1 MKKLTTTPRRE
12 FIKKSSAIA
21 AGALA
26 IPSIVPASVLGKN
39 APSNQINVGMVA
51 TGRQAINANLKNGFL
66 KLDNC
71 RVIAVNDVDSWR
83 MDHGAQTV
91 NEAYSKA
98 GKKYNGV
105 KKYDDYR
112 ELIANKDV
120 DAVMISTTDH
130 WHAPATIHAALADKH
145 VCMEK
150 AFTVAPMHGKAVV
163 EAVKSKG
170 VTGRLDSEFRSI
182 REMNRAVELVHNN
195 VIGKVQE
202 VEVGVPGELNGSALG
217 PQKTTPVPKELNY
230 DMWLGPA
237 FPAPYT
243 MQRVHEPGTINSRPG
258 WLRIS
263 DYCNGMIT
271 NWGAHLNDIAL
282 WGIKKEYEHPVTIQ
296 GSGAFDKGIWH
307 TISSF
312 DISYE
317 YKDGMKLRYMIDVP
331 YVKFIGE
338 NGWVRVEYPNKLS
351 ASDDKILKY
360 EPDKNDISYKDT
372 LSDKADFLRGI
383 ETGKPTLEPLE
394 VGYNVYL
401 LTMMGLISVTLGSKL
416 RWDQQAGKFVDDNAA
431 NAMMT
436 RPFREKWLD
445 PHVVEWMNKYQ
456 QFNMS

>member
-1 MKKLTTTPRRE
+1 MKRRT
-12 FIKKSSAIA
+12 FIKSSSAT
-21 AGALA
+21 A
-26 IPSIVPASVLGKN
+26 ISGIFAPNVVPASVIGKN
-39 APSNQINVGMVA
+39 APSNQINIGMVG
-51 TGRQAINANLKNGFL
+51 TGRQAINANLSNGFL

-83 MDHGAQTV
+83 MDLGAKTV
-91 NEAYSKA
+91 NDSYSKA
-98 GKKYNGV
+98 GKKYDGV

-112 ELIANKDV
+112 ELIANDDV

-130 WHAPATIHAALADKH
+130 WHAPATIAAALAGKH
-145 VCMEK
+145 VSMEK

-163 EAVKSKG
+163 EAVKTKG

-182 REMNRAVELVHNN
+182 REMNRAVELVHNG
-195 VIGKVQE
+195 VIGKLIE
-202 VEVGVPGELNGSALG
+202 VNVGVPGELNGSALG
-217 PQKTTPVPKELNY
+217 PQKTMPIPKELNY

-237 FPAPYT
+237 FLAPYT
-243 MQRVHEPGTINSRPG
+243 MQRVHEPKNINSRPG

-282 WGIKKEYEHPVTIQ
+282 WGMNKEYVHPISVEGIGT
-296 GSGAFDKGIWH
+296 FDKGIWH

-312 DISYE
+312 DLKYE
-317 YKDGMKLRYMIDVP
+317 YADGLILKYVIDVP

-338 NGWVRVEYPNKLS
+338 KGWIRIEYPNKLS
-351 ASDDKILKY
+351 ASDESILKFK
-360 EPDKNDISYKDT
+360 PGKNDISYKDT

-383 ETGKPTLEPLE
+383 ETGEPTMEPLE

-416 RWDQQAGKFVDDNAA
+416 YWDQKKEKFIDDNAA
-431 NAMMT
+431 NTMLV

-445 PHVVEWMNKYQ
+445 QNVIDWMNKYQ
-456 QFNMS
+456 EIKLN

>member
-1 MKKLTTTPRRE
+1 MKRRT
-12 FIKKSSAIA
+12 FIKSSSAT
-21 AGALA
+21 A
-26 IPSIVPASVLGKN
+26 ISGIFAPNVVPASVIGKN
-39 APSNQINVGMVA
+39 APSNQINIGMVG
-51 TGRQAINANLKNGFL
+51 TGRQAINANLSNGFL

-83 MDHGAQTV
+83 MDLGAKTV
-91 NEAYSKA
+91 NDSYSKA
-98 GKKYNGV
+98 GKKYDGI

-112 ELIANKDV
+112 ELIANDDV

-130 WHAPATIHAALADKH
+130 WHAPATIAAALAGKH
-145 VCMEK
+145 VSMEK

-163 EAVKSKG
+163 EAVKTKG

-182 REMNRAVELVHNN
+182 REMNRAVELVHNG
-195 VIGKVQE
+195 VIGKLIE
-202 VEVGVPGELNGSALG
+202 VNVGVPGELNGSALG
-217 PQKTTPVPKELNY
+217 PQKTMPIPKELNY

-237 FPAPYT
+237 FLAPYT
-243 MQRVHEPGTINSRPG
+243 MQRVHEPKNINSRPG

-282 WGIKKEYEHPVTIQ
+282 WGMNKEYVHPISVEGIGT
-296 GSGAFDKGIWH
+296 FDKGIWH

-312 DISYE
+312 DLKYE
-317 YKDGMKLRYMIDVP
+317 YADGLILKYVIDVP

-338 NGWVRVEYPNKLS
+338 KGWIRIEYPNKLS
-351 ASDDKILKY
+351 ASDESILKFK
-360 EPDKNDISYKDT
+360 PGKNDISYKDT

-383 ETGKPTLEPLE
+383 ETGEPTMEPLE

-416 RWDQQAGKFVDDNAA
+416 YWDQKKEKFIDDNAA
-431 NAMMT
+431 NTMLV

-445 PHVVEWMNKYQ
+445 QNVIDWMNKYQ
-456 QFNMS
+456 EIKLN

>member
-1 MKKLTTTPRRE
+1 MKRRT
-12 FIKKSSAIA
+12 FIKSSSAT
-21 AGALA
+21 A
-26 IPSIVPASVLGKN
+26 ISGIFAPTIVPASVIGKN
-39 APSNQINVGMVA
+39 APSNQINIGMVG
-51 TGRQAINANLKNGFL
+51 TGRQAINANLSNGFL

-83 MDHGAQTV
+83 MDLGAKTV
-91 NEAYSKA
+91 NDSYSNA
-98 GKKYNGV
+98 GKKYDGV

-112 ELIANKDV
+112 DLIANDDV
-120 DAVMISTTDH
+120 DAVMISTSDH
-130 WHAPATIHAALADKH
+130 WHAPATIAAALAGKH
-145 VCMEK
+145 VSMEK
-150 AFTVAPMHGKAVV
+150 AFSVAPMHGKAVV
-163 EAVKSKG
+163 EAVKAKG

-182 REMNRAVELVHNN
+182 REMNRAVELVHNG
-195 VIGKVQE
+195 VIGKLIE
-202 VEVGVPGELNGSALG
+202 VNVGVPGELNGSALG
-217 PQKTTPVPKELNY
+217 PQKTMPIPKELNY

-243 MQRVHEPGTINSRPG
+243 MQRVHEPKNINSRPG

-282 WGIKKEYEHPVTIQ
+282 WGMNKEYVHPISVEGT
-296 GSGAFDKGIWH
+296 GTFDKGIWH

-312 DISYE
+312 DLKYE
-317 YKDGMKLRYMIDVP
+317 YADGSVLKYVIDVP

-338 NGWVRVEYPNKLS
+338 KGWIRIEYPNKLS
-351 ASDDKILKY
+351 ASDESILKFK
-360 EPDKNDISYKDT
+360 PGQNDISHKDT

-383 ETGKPTLEPLE
+383 ETGEPTMEPLE

-416 RWDQQAGKFVDDNAA
+416 YWDQKQEKFIDDNAA
-431 NAMMT
+431 NAMLI

-445 PHVVEWMNKYQ
+445 QSVIDWMNKYQ
-456 QFNMS
+456 EIKLN